1 MRIFFQKEK
10 VKKIW
15 GREKVKL
22 AGSWRNMQMKNKMVY
37 FFKRKSNNLK
47 ERSEK
52 AEN

>member
-1 MRIFFQKEK
+1 MAEYAD
-10 VKKIW
+10 
-15 GREKVKL
+15 E
-22 AGSWRNMQMKNKMVY
+22 NKMVH